1 MDLDTSI
8 NPSNISSL
16 RLERLPDVLARYP
29 VGKSTWWAG
38 VKSGIFPS
46 PVKLAGGRCCA
57 WRSEEIDKLIA
68 EAK

>member
-1 MDLDTSI
+1 MDKNRSS
-8 NPSNISSL
+8 NPAPTPVQK
-16 RLERLPDVLARYP
+16 LERLPDVLARYP

-38 VKSGIFPS
+38 IKSGIFPT

-57 WRSEEIDKLIA
+57 WRSEEIDKLIE

>member
-1 MDLDTSI
+1 MELDQITT
-8 NPSNISSL
+8 PSDIHPT

-38 VKSGIFPS
+38 VKSGIFPA

>member
-1 MDLDTSI
+1 M
-8 NPSNISSL
+8 NIDRSDNYITKPPT

-29 VGKSTWWAG
+29 VGMSTWWAG
-38 VKSGIFPS
+38 VKSGTFPQ

-68 EAK
+68 EAS